1 MAAMRISRLK
11 QLYSVKSAHR
21 FDARPSVAYASRGY
35 CSRESKNVQGFD
47 RNGLGMLG
55 PSSSSLSQCSDL
67 GISNRLLRNSNYR
80 GSLSFTGI
88 NPVIGHRF
96 FSSASEGKG
105 STPGDAVG
113 TNGASVSDGSVGG
126 DDWVPKLREA
136 WETTVEA
143 VKYTGE
149 KAKEASNEAAPHI
162 QHLLDSNPYLRDVI
176 VPAGGT
182 LVGTLLAWSLLP
194 RVFRRFHKYSV
205 EGPGALLSQ
214 SSLWGPVPYEQSFWG
229 ALEAPVRYF
238 VTFLAFL
245 TM

>member
-11 QLYSVKSAHR
+11 QLYSVKSASR
-21 FDARPSVAYASRGY
+21 FDARPSVAYASRSY
-35 CSRESKNVQGFD
+35 HTRESKSVLGFD
-47 RNGLGMLG
+47 RNGFGMLG
-55 PSSSSLSQCSDL
+55 SSSSNLSQYSDL
-67 GISNRLLRNSNYR
+67 GVSNRLLRNSSYR

-88 NPVIGHRF
+88 NPLISHRF
-96 FSSASEGKG
+96 FSSTSEGKG

-126 DDWVPKLREA
+126 DDWVPKLKEA

-162 QHLLDSNPYLRDVI
+162 QQLLDSHPYLRDVI
-176 VPAGGT
+176 VPVGGT
-182 LVGTLLAWSLLP
+182 LFGTLLAWSLLP
-194 RVFRRFHKYSV
+194 RLFRRFHKYSV

-214 SSLWGPVPYEQSFWG
+214 SSIWGPVPYEQSFWG